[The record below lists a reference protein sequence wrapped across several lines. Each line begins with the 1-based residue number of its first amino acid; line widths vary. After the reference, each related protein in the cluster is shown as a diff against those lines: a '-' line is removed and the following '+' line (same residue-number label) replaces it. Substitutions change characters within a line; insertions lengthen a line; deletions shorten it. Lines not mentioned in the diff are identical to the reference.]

1 MREEAKRNTS
11 REVFHPTTS
20 TKGRTRTLLPPPIE
34 RDEDDDIEFS
44 SFQKRP
50 LETPSLNAKGVS
62 LLLSSRDE
70 GAFLVFFKLASAL
83 VLSVVTVGWM
93 WASRRRAR
101 FHHHRSI
108 KTSDFVTAETA
119 GEEEGVGVVLP
130 VRGVVSNR
138 TRDNWHTQLETK
150 HRGEVAF
157 VFVVE
162 QETDDA
168 KEAAE
173 RFVGGA
179 SSSVERGGRRSARV
193 VVSGSAENCSQKIRQ
208 QLRGAEE
215 LGAMMGDEDEDDG
228 KRRFHRRFFEMKEEQ
243 KQECAFC
250 S

>member
-1 MREEAKRNTS
+1 MTSSFRRFKSAARNT
-11 REVFHPTTS
+11 F
-20 TKGRTRTLLPPPIE
+20 
-34 RDEDDDIEFS
+34 
-44 SFQKRP
+44 
-50 LETPSLNAKGVS
+50 SLNAKGVS

-101 FHHHRSI
+101 FHHHHRSI

-162 QETDDA
+162 QETTTRRSGTSS
-168 KEAAE
+168 EE
-173 RFVGGA
+173 RRRRRRA
-179 SSSVERGGRRSARV
+179 RGRRSAEWRFR
-193 VVSGSAENCSQKIRQ
+193 SAENCSQKIR

-228 KRRFHRRFFEMKEEQ
+228 KRRFHRRFFRDEKRS
-243 KQECAFC
+243 KNRIKYVC

>member
-1 MREEAKRNTS
+1 M
-11 REVFHPTTS
+11 
-20 TKGRTRTLLPPPIE
+20 
-34 RDEDDDIEFS
+34 
-44 SFQKRP
+44 
-50 LETPSLNAKGVS
+50 
-62 LLLSSRDE
+62 
-70 GAFLVFFKLASAL
+70 FFKLACVF

-138 TRDNWHTQLETK
+138 TRDNWHTQVETK

-162 QETDDA
+162 KETDDA

-179 SSSVERGGRRSARV
+179 ASSSAERGGRRSARAKAA
-193 VVSGSAENCSQKIRQ
+193 SSSTRPR
-208 QLRGAEE
+208 RGFLE
-215 LGAMMGDEDEDDG
+215 
-228 KRRFHRRFFEMKEEQ
+228 R
-243 KQECAFC
+243 
-250 S
+250 